1 MTQKKTKELGRA
13 TSEEDSRIRP
23 DSDLAKLVPMDN
35 LRRLLRNLA
44 ESLDLRLSEFLKN
57 TPYERVR
64 PSDAQVIVNVARGHD
79 RISELAKH
87 LSISRQ
93 AVHMSAQRL
102 QQMGLVE
109 LKQVPNNKRDKR
121 ITITATGQRQIRR
134 GAKEMADAEVELTGV
149 IGATNMAKLRKQL
162 VQMDEYFVTRRA
174 GRKA

>member
-1 MTQKKTKELGRA
+1 MLQKKNKELGRA
-13 TSEEDSRIRP
+13 TSEEDLRIKP
-23 DSDLAKLVPMDN
+23 DSDLAKLVPLDN

-44 ESLDLRLSEFLKN
+44 ESLDIRLSEFLKN

-64 PSDAQVIVNVARGHD
+64 PSDAQVIVNVARGYD

-102 QQMGLVE
+102 QEMGLVE
-109 LKQVPNNKRDKR
+109 LKPVPNNKRDKR
-121 ITITATGQRQIRR
+121 VAITIAGQRQIRR
-134 GAKEMADAEVELTGV
+134 GTKEMADAEAELTSV
-149 IGATNMAKLRKQL
+149 IGAANMAKFRKQL
-162 VQMDEYFVTRRA
+162 VQMDEFFVARRA